1 MNTEKRRDFLKKS
14 GMGAIAGAGALAGLT
29 AMAREQLS
37 ASTETEVPQG
47 KVRWGMVIDMRKCPD
62 ECTDCID
69 ACHRV
74 HNVPDFD
81 NPKDEIKWVWKSPR
95 KKVFPSKSLQFAPRE
110 RQEKPFL
117 TLCNQC
123 ADPPCTR
130 VCPTGA
136 TFSRPDGIVQMDF
149 HRCIGC
155 RFCMAGCPYGSRS
168 FNWRDPRPAIS
179 SIDPSYP
186 TRERGVV
193 EKCNFCVER
202 IEKQQLPHCVEI
214 CPEKALT
221 FGNLND
227 PESSIR
233 KLLAS
238 EATIQRKPEL
248 GTRPSVFYIT

>member
-37 ASTETEVPQG
+37 ASTDKEVPQG

-117 TLCNQC
+117 TSAISAQTHPVPGSARPGRRFHVLTESCRWIFIAALVVVSVWQ
-123 ADPPCTR
+123 DVPMVPEVSTGVTR
-130 VCPTGA
+130 VLQSAVSIPPTQPGNEGWWKNAISASKGSRNNNCPTA
-136 TFSRPDGIVQMDF
+136 L
-149 HRCIGC
+149 
-155 RFCMAGCPYGSRS
+155 RS
-168 FNWRDPRPAIS
+168 A
-179 SIDPSYP
+179 
-186 TRERGVV
+186 
-193 EKCNFCVER
+193 
-202 IEKQQLPHCVEI
+202 
-214 CPEKALT
+214 
-221 FGNLND
+221 
-227 PESSIR
+227 R
-233 KLLAS
+233 KRL
-238 EATIQRKPEL
+238 
-248 GTRPSVFYIT
+248 